1 MYHFLQFK
9 PNAKEPWRLYDERQ
23 LSGLEQPPAFMTV
36 LSVDQ
41 DPENFAENGEDPLE
55 HVKYMGPMYFD
66 FDGPDLDAV
75 LESVRSVLT
84 QLTKKL
90 DIDKSF
96 IHCWLSGK
104 KGVHVTVP
112 AKVFG
117 LKAPMKALPLV
128 YREIAETLKVEHLD
142 MVVYSGGRGRMWR
155 CENIQRPTG
164 TFKVGVTFDEL
175 MGMDSEQYATL
186 VAQPRPSMAL
196 NEPADSVIFPKAE
209 ALFKAAKLRA
219 QKRVRAMK
227 SATVVPKEKL
237 RALTAVPGCIEKLIT
252 EGDAPESNWNQAAMQ
267 VAAYVAARYERDEAD
282 EYNEDIVEPFVKN
295 VDSSSRPSVKERRKH
310 VDHML
315 NRAFTGRL
323 KFLQGPLIATIGK
336 PCGHCV
342 ICRGDMS
349 AEQAEQGKADEDDFD
364 PRTGIRATAIGYF
377 LENEGAGRKLTTFT
391 FWPHTE
397 VYDLEDV
404 SSEQVQFK
412 ESPRRA
418 YIGTLIDDLGQPS
431 EDLEMPEDAW
441 SSKRSLIHAVKGRNN
456 ATVQASDADIQNLLR
471 AIQELGRRKA
481 DQQGKEIEKMVR
493 THLCGVLLDRRR
505 DKTAAHYV
513 EDAGSCTSS
522 GRVSRYFY
530 SGDPKQSPKLLSED
544 YPYEDDT
551 ELEEA
556 LYHIT
561 KVNEPHSIG
570 AIIGWHVAC
579 HFREHIQFNEV
590 QFPLL
595 NISGNAS
602 AGKTSL
608 AILASFLNGMDYGK
622 ADFMNVEVS
631 TIYPLVRYVSSSSTV
646 PRLVEEVNPAN
657 IGASTYGKILG
668 ILKAAWNRAPVPRGK
683 LNDKGV
689 AVSADRVSSP
699 IVYTSE
705 QTATVPSLRSR
716 TVEVKLTSKA
726 LIKEEYRTH
735 YAEAAKRRHALFR
748 MAKALVTQA
757 VNMAPEQVLEIFES
771 TSHLVP
777 DSIGPRP
784 KWGYQTTLTG
794 LALLAKTMDDY
805 QVRGREHVDALF
817 DALAGFLSNNAGEME
832 KEKSISEVD
841 RVLGTL
847 NQMAEDPE
855 DRQTGLRPGDHYW
868 RQGDSLF
875 LVISSCLPRYCRYA
889 KTLGD
894 IPVIRE
900 TRQMT
905 SLLEGEVYFDRKE
918 QHPHKEGVD
927 VHVISLSAV
936 RGKGTPLT
944 NFQDETEPEEV

>member
-36 LSVDQ
+36 LKVDQ
-41 DPENFAENGEDPLE
+41 DPENFAENGEDPLD

-75 LESVRSVLT
+75 LESVRTVLT
-84 QLTKKL
+84 HLTKKL

-112 AKVFG
+112 ARVFG
-117 LKAPMKALPLV
+117 LKAPVKALPLI
-128 YREIAETLKVEHLD
+128 YREVAETMKVEHLD
-142 MVVYSGGRGRMWR
+142 MVVYSAGRGRMWR

-164 TFKVGVTFDEL
+164 TFKVGVTYDEL
-175 MGMDSEQYATL
+175 VDMDSEQYATL

-196 NEPADSVIFPKAE
+196 NEPSDSVIFPKAE
-209 ALFKAAKLRA
+209 ALFKAARIRA
-219 QKRVRAMK
+219 AKRVKAMK
-227 SATVVPKEKL
+227 SSVVVPKEKL
-237 RALTAVPGCIEKLIT
+237 QALTEVPGCIQKLIT
-252 EGDAPESNWNQAAMQ
+252 EGDSPESNWNQAAMQ
-267 VAAYVAARYERDEAD
+267 VAAYVAARYERDDAD
-282 EYNEDIVEPFVKN
+282 EYTADIVEPFVTN
-295 VDSSSRPSVKERRKH
+295 VESSARPSAKERRKH
-310 VDHML
+310 VEGML

-323 KFLQGPLIATIGK
+323 KFLPGPLIATIGK
-336 PCGHCV
+336 PCGHCI
-342 ICRGDMS
+342 ICRGDVES
-349 AEQAEQGKADEDDFD
+349 PEQRGSDDEDDFD
-364 PRTGIRATAIGYF
+364 PRTSIRAATIGYF
-377 LENEGAGRKLTTFT
+377 LENEGSGRKLTTFT

-404 SSEQVQFK
+404 SADQVLFK

-418 YIGTLIDDLGQPS
+418 YIGKLIDDLGQVV
-431 EDLEMPEDAW
+431 EDHEMPEEAW
-441 SSKRSLIHAVKGRNN
+441 SSKRSLISAISGRNS
-456 ATVQASDADIQNLLR
+456 ATVTASDADIQNLLR
-471 AIQELGRRKA
+471 AVQELGRRKA
-481 DQQGKEIEKMVR
+481 EQQGKEIEKMVR
-493 THLCGVLLDRRR
+493 TQLCGVLLDRRR
-505 DKTAAHYV
+505 DKVVAHYV
-513 EDAGSCTSS
+513 EDAGSCTSA
-522 GRVSRYFY
+522 GKVSRYY
-530 SGDPKQSPKLLSED
+530 YNGDPKQSPKLLSED

-551 ELEEA
+551 DLEEA
-556 LYHIT
+556 IFHLT
-561 KVNEPHSIG
+561 KVNEAHSIG
-570 AIIGWHVAC
+570 AVIGWHVAC

-631 TIYPLVRYVSSSSTV
+631 TIYPLVRFVSSSSTV

-657 IGASTYGKILG
+657 IGVGMYGKILG

-683 LNDKGV
+683 LSEKGV
-689 AVSADRVSSP
+689 GISADRVSSP

-726 LIKEEYRTH
+726 LMNDQYRFH
-735 YAEAAKRRHALFR
+735 YAEAAKRRHALMR
-748 MAKALVTQA
+748 MAKALVTKA
-757 VNMAPEQVLEIFES
+757 VNMAPEQVLEVFDS
-771 TSHLVP
+771 TAHLVP

-784 KWGYQTTLTG
+784 KWGYQTALTG

-805 QVRGREHVDALF
+805 EVKGREHVDELFNALS
-817 DALAGFLSNNAGEME
+817 GFLSSNAGEME

-841 RVLGTL
+841 RVLSTL
-847 NQMAEDPE
+847 NQMAEDPD
-855 DRQTGLRPGDHYW
+855 DRQTGLRAGDHYW
-868 RQGDSLF
+868 RQGNSLF

-894 IPVIRE
+894 IPVIKE
-900 TRQMT
+900 ARQMT
-905 SLLEGEVYFDRKE
+905 SLLEGEVYFDRRE

-927 VHVISLSAV
+927 VHVINLSAV
-936 RGKGTPLT
+936 RSKGTPLT
-944 NFQDETEPEEV
+944 NFQDDTEPAEV

>member
-9 PNAKEPWRLYDERQ
+9 PNAKEAWRLYDERQ

-36 LSVDQ
+36 LKVDQ
-41 DPENFAENGEDPLE
+41 DPENFAANGEDPLE

-75 LESVRSVLT
+75 LESVRTVLT
-84 QLTKKL
+84 HLTKKL

-96 IHCWLSGK
+96 VHCWLSGK

-112 AKVFG
+112 ARVFG
-117 LKAPMKALPLV
+117 LKAPVKALPLI
-128 YREIAETLKVEHLD
+128 YREVAETMKVEHLD
-142 MVVYSGGRGRMWR
+142 MVVYSAGRGRMWR

-164 TFKVGVTFDEL
+164 TFKVGVTYDEL
-175 MGMDSEQYATL
+175 VDMDSEQYATL

-196 NEPADSVIFPKAE
+196 NEPSDSVIFPKAE
-209 ALFKAAKLRA
+209 ALFKAARIRA
-219 QKRVRAMK
+219 AKRVKAMK
-227 SATVVPKEKL
+227 SSVVVPKEKL
-237 RALTAVPGCIEKLIT
+237 QALTEVPGCIQKLIT
-252 EGDAPESNWNQAAMQ
+252 EGDSPESNWNQAAMQ
-267 VAAYVAARYERDEAD
+267 VAAYVAARYERDDAD
-282 EYNEDIVEPFVKN
+282 EYTADIVEPFVTN
-295 VDSSSRPSVKERRKH
+295 VESSARPSAKERRKH
-310 VDHML
+310 VEGML

-323 KFLQGPLIATIGK
+323 KFLPGPLIATIGK
-336 PCGHCV
+336 PCGHCI
-342 ICRGDMS
+342 ICRGDVENP
-349 AEQAEQGKADEDDFD
+349 EQKGSDDENGFD
-364 PRTGIRATAIGYF
+364 QRTGIRSTAVGYF
-377 LENEGAGRKLTTFT
+377 LENEGSGRKLTTFT

-404 SSEQVQFK
+404 SSDQVLFK

-418 YIGTLIDDLGQPS
+418 YLGTLVDDLGQTV
-431 EDLEMPEDAW
+431 EDHEMPEEAW
-441 SSKRSLIHAVKGRNN
+441 SSKRALINAISGRKS
-456 ATVQASDADIQNLLR
+456 ATVTASDADIQNLLR
-471 AIQELGRRKA
+471 AVQELGRRKA
-481 DQQGKEIEKMVR
+481 EQQGKEIEKMVR
-493 THLCGVLLDRRR
+493 TQLCGVLLDRRR
-505 DKTAAHYV
+505 DKVVAHYV
-513 EDAGSCTSS
+513 EDAGSCTSA
-522 GRVSRYFY
+522 GKVSRYY
-530 SGDPKQSPKLLSED
+530 YNGDPKQSPKLLSED

-551 ELEEA
+551 DLEEA
-556 LYHIT
+556 IFHLT
-561 KVNEPHSIG
+561 KVNEAHSIG
-570 AIIGWHVAC
+570 AVIGWHVAC

-631 TIYPLVRYVSSSSTV
+631 TIYPLVRFVSSSSTV

-657 IGASTYGKILG
+657 IGVGMYGKILG

-683 LNDKGV
+683 LSDRGV
-689 AVSADRVSSP
+689 GISTDRVSSP

-726 LIKEEYRTH
+726 LVRDDYRSH
-735 YAEAAKRRHALFR
+735 YSEAAKRRHALFR
-748 MAKALVTQA
+748 IAKALVTQA
-757 VNMAPEQVLEIFES
+757 VNMAPEQVLEIFDS
-771 TSHLVP
+771 TSSLVP

-784 KWGYQTTLTG
+784 KWGYQTALTG

-805 QVRGREHVDALF
+805 EVKGREHVDALF
-817 DALAGFLSNNAGEME
+817 QSLAGFLSSNAGEME

-841 RVLGTL
+841 RVLSTF

-875 LVISSCLPRYCRYA
+875 LVVSSCLPRYCRYA

-894 IPVIRE
+894 IPVIKE
-900 TRQMT
+900 SRQMT

-918 QHPHKEGVD
+918 QHPFKEGVD
-927 VHVISLSAV
+927 VHVIKLSAV
-936 RGKGTPLT
+936 RDKGTPLT
-944 NFQDETEPEEV
+944 NFQDETEPEEC

>member
-9 PNAKEPWRLYDERQ
+9 PNAKEAWRLYDERQ

-36 LSVDQ
+36 LKVDQ
-41 DPENFAENGEDPLE
+41 DPENFAANGEDPLE

-75 LESVRSVLT
+75 LDSVRSVLT
-84 QLTKKL
+84 HLSKKL

-117 LKAPMKALPLV
+117 LKTPAKALPLI
-128 YREIAETLKVEHLD
+128 YREIAETVKVEHLD
-142 MVVYSGGRGRMWR
+142 MVVYSAGRGRMWR

-175 MGMDSEQYATL
+175 MDMDSEQYATL

-196 NEPADSVIFPKAE
+196 SEPADSVIFPKAE

-219 QKRVRAMK
+219 QKRIRAMK

-237 RALTAVPGCIEKLIT
+237 QALTEVPGCIQKLIT
-252 EGDAPESNWNQAAMQ
+252 DGDAPESNWNQAAMQ
-267 VAAYVAARYERDEAD
+267 VAAYVAARYERDDVD
-282 EYNEDIVEPFVKN
+282 EYTADVVEPFVTN
-295 VDSSSRPSVKERRKH
+295 VESSSRPSAKERRKH
-310 VDHML
+310 VEEML

-323 KFLQGPLIATIGK
+323 KFLPGPLIATIGK
-336 PCGHCV
+336 PCGKCV
-342 ICRGDMS
+342 ICRGDVEGDKEAGS
-349 AEQAEQGKADEDDFD
+349 DDEDGFD
-364 PRTGIRATAIGYF
+364 QRTGIRSTAVGYF
-377 LENEGAGRKLTTFT
+377 LENEGSGRKLTTFT

-404 SSEQVQFK
+404 SSDQVLFK

-418 YIGTLIDDLGQPS
+418 YLGTLVDDLGQTV
-431 EDLEMPEDAW
+431 EDHEMPEEAW
-441 SSKRSLIHAVKGRNN
+441 SSKRALINAISGRKS
-456 ATVQASDADIQNLLR
+456 ATVTASDADIQNLLR
-471 AIQELGRRKA
+471 AVQELGRRKA
-481 DQQGKEIEKMVR
+481 EQQGKEIEKMVR
-493 THLCGVLLDRRR
+493 TQLCGVLLDRRR

-513 EDAGSCTSS
+513 EDAGSCTSA

-544 YPYEDDT
+544 YPYENDT
-551 ELEEA
+551 DLEDA
-556 LYHIT
+556 IFHLT
-561 KVNEPHSIG
+561 KVNEPHSVG
-570 AIIGWHVAC
+570 AVIGWHVAC

-657 IGASTYGKILG
+657 IGVGTYGKILG

-683 LNDKGV
+683 LSDRGV
-689 AVSADRVSSP
+689 GISTDRVSSP

-726 LIKEEYRTH
+726 LVRDDYRSH
-735 YAEAAKRRHALFR
+735 YSEAAKRRHALFR
-748 MAKALVTQA
+748 IAKALVTQA
-757 VNMAPEQVLEIFES
+757 VNMAPEQVLEIFDS
-771 TSHLVP
+771 TSSLVP

-784 KWGYQTTLTG
+784 KWGYQTALTG

-805 QVRGREHVDALF
+805 EVKGREHVDALF
-817 DALAGFLSNNAGEME
+817 QSLAGFLSSNAGEME

-841 RVLGTL
+841 RVLSTF

-875 LVISSCLPRYCRYA
+875 LVVSSCLPRYCRYA

-894 IPVIRE
+894 IPVIKE
-900 TRQMT
+900 SRQMT

-918 QHPHKEGVD
+918 QHPFKEGVD
-927 VHVISLSAV
+927 VHVIKLSAV
-936 RGKGTPLT
+936 RDKGTPLT
-944 NFQDETEPEEV
+944 NFQDETEPEEC